1 MILIVQVMQSYCLL
15 LQNANISMV
24 TEFQDGVKLRKH
36 KKAAQNTKPLVQSK
50 ANRKLTTPTVS
61 FNSFLDGSDSVN
73 HLK

>member
-1 MILIVQVMQSYCLL
+1 
-15 LQNANISMV
+15 MV

-50 ANRKLTTPTVS
+50 ANRKLITPTAS

-73 HLK
+73 QLK